1 MNSGLDLRED
11 GAGAGRR
18 VRPGRRSTPEKLEA
32 VKAILSGKA
41 TVDAVAQKYGVKAET
56 VAQWRDQALAA
67 LEDAMGTN
75 EHGSPRERE
84 LERENKR
91 LQKAL
96 ADTMREPEVRDKLA
110 AAGLEPVYEPGTA
123 VSAMIDSELPRMRV
137 IALRANIR
145 AD

>member
-1 MNSGLDLRED
+1 MNTGLDSREE
-11 GAGAGRR
+11 GAGVGRR

-41 TVDAVAQKYGVKAET
+41 SVDAVAQKFGVKAET
-56 VAQWRDQALAA
+56 VAQWRDQALSA

-75 EHGSPRERE
+75 EQGTPRERE

-96 ADTMREPEVRDKLA
+96 ADLA
-110 AAGLEPVYEPGTA
+110 VERTLLGQALEEWKKQSRP
-123 VSAMIDSELPRMRV
+123 SRPRR
-137 IALRANIR
+137 
-145 AD
+145 